1 MNIEIGLKNIT
12 RIKLIIIFSLILSAC
27 GAGSAHN
34 TNETNIQ
41 KPANF
46 SSEKDRPSLTYAS
59 EATINSLKDSTN
71 KSYLIGP
78 GDILEL
84 EMVPDQEVINRE
96 YKVGPD
102 GNISI
107 FLAGQQKLDG
117 LSLREAEN
125 KIKTSL
131 NKYYEIIALNLM
143 IKTYNNNKVFVLG
156 RVEAPGAIEL
166 TGNGTI
172 LEVLAQAGPLPPV
185 QESAFLSRCAII
197 RGNDK
202 IIWIDLQELL
212 QQGNVELNLPLS
224 NNDVLYIPDPEDAN
238 VFVMGEV
245 ERPGSYPI
253 KNELSLLTAIGL
265 AGGPT
270 EDAVTK
276 NIKLI
281 RDIQEGGGVVEINLD
296 NIMQTADL
304 SQNYMLK
311 RNDIIFI
318 PKRGIAKFNYYVR
331 QLNPFIDIVFLGR
344 ILFPQ

>member
-12 RIKLIIIFSLILSAC
+12 RIKLIVIFGLILSAC
-27 GAGSAHN
+27 GAGSSHN
-34 TNETNIQ
+34 TTETNIQ

-46 SSEKDRPSLTYAS
+46 SSEKDGTSLSYAS
-59 EATINSLKDSTN
+59 EATIKSLKESTN

-84 EMVPDQEVINRE
+84 EMVPDQDVINRE

-102 GNISI
+102 GNISM

-117 LSLREAEN
+117 LSLKEAEN

-197 RGNDK
+197 RGNDL

-253 KNELSLLTAIGL
+253 RNELSLLTAIGL

-281 RDIQEGGGVVEINLD
+281 RDIKEGGGVAEINLD

-304 SQNYMLK
+304 SKNYMLK

-318 PKRGIAKFNYYVR
+318 PKKGIAKFNYYVR